1 MYNVSSQEVISVIID
16 AIDIILTLSTCTVAI
31 LYLVRCCELDKLDY
45 KRYVKQMALRRK
57 LQRQEEFLKEY
68 EIFFRENYK

>member
-1 MYNVSSQEVISVIID
+1 MIID
-16 AIDIILTLSTCTVAI
+16 AIDIILTLSTCSVAI

-45 KRYVKQMALRRK
+45 KRYIKQMAFRRK

-68 EIFFRENYK
+68 EIFFKENYTNK

>member
-1 MYNVSSQEVISVIID
+1 MIID
-16 AIDIILTLSTCTVAI
+16 AIDIILTLSTCSVAI

-45 KRYVKQMALRRK
+45 KRYIKQMAFRRK

-68 EIFFRENYK
+68 EIFFRENYTNK